1 MLFSNKRLPLAAAIT
16 AFVAATPVAAQQL
29 EEVIVTAQ
37 KARGEPS
44 GCTDL
49 REHGER

>member
-1 MLFSNKRLPLAAAIT
+1 MLLSNKRLPLAAAIT

-37 KARGEPS
+37 KARREPS
-44 GCTDL
+44 GRTHICEYGQ
-49 REHGER
+49 R